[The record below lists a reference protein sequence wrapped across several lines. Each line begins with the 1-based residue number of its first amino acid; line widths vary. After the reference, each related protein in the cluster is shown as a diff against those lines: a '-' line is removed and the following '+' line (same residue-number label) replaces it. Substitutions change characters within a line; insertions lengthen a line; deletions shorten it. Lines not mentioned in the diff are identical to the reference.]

1 MPSMCYCLLLC
12 VYFLF
17 CIRWD
22 KGPTYRPPCATAGA
36 KHGLR
41 EAEGD
46 GGLSEG
52 EPAGLR
58 TSFQRSGSLKTR
70 SNKWEISSIDLQML
84 GSLKLWGHWSVKY
97 SVLASSGHGP
107 LNHYQL
113 IWYTLLTLKLFKF
126 MWIKG
131 RGHSKQC
138 EISMFQVLT
147 SKGQGQRWSCH
158 VHCLLGSQRYEKLVF
173 QLFYLIEGSQQG
185 TKVYV

>member
-1 MPSMCYCLLLC
+1 MCYCLLQC

-58 TSFQRSGSLKTR
+58 TSFQRSESLKTG
-70 SNKWEISSIDLQML
+70 SNKWEISSTDLQML
-84 GSLKLWGHWSVKY
+84 GSLKTMRSLKCEVLSTDFQWSWSIKSLSINMVH
-97 SVLASSGHGP
+97 S
-107 LNHYQL
+107 
-113 IWYTLLTLKLFKF
+113 TDLK
-126 MWIKG
+126 IVQIHVKG

-138 EISMFQVLT
+138 EISIMFQVLT

-158 VHCLLGSQRYEKLVF
+158 VHCLLGSQRCKNLSSNF
-173 QLFYLIEGSQQG
+173 FI
-185 TKVYV
+185 

>member
-1 MPSMCYCLLLC
+1 MPSMWYCLLLC

-36 KHGLR
+36 KHGLG

-131 RGHSKQC
+131 WGHSKQC
-138 EISMFQVLT
+138 EIS
-147 SKGQGQRWSCH
+147 WH
-158 VHCLLGSQRYEKLVF
+158 P
-173 QLFYLIEGSQQG
+173 
-185 TKVYV
+185 KVRVRDDLAMCTVYWVVKDMKNLSSNFFI